1 MLGRVIGIST
11 LVSAFVLAI
20 LLMTTTP
27 ATIGPLGILIVF
39 ILMYMSALGVLT
51 FLLYIGSKVA
61 ARFSASFTVRR
72 PLQAMSLSRS
82 YYFSSVIALVP
93 VMLIGMQSV
102 GEVGFY
108 EVMLLIVFIIV
119 ACIYLAKRT
128 S

>member
-1 MLGRVIGIST
+1 MLGKVIAIST
-11 LVSAFVLAI
+11 LVSAFILAI

-27 ATIGPLGILIVF
+27 ATSGPLGILIVF
-39 ILMYMSALGVLT
+39 ILMYMSALGALT
-51 FLLYIGSKVA
+51 FLLYAGSKA
-61 ARFSASFTVRR
+61 GARLSSSFTVRR
-72 PLQAMSLSRS
+72 PLRPMGLSRA

-102 GEVGFY
+102 GEVGVY
-108 EVMLLIVFIIV
+108 EVILLLVFVVV

>member
-1 MLGRVIGIST
+1 MFGRVIAIST
-11 LVSAFVLAI
+11 LVSVFILAV

-51 FLLYIGSKVA
+51 FLLYNSSKVA
-61 ARFSASFTVRR
+61 ARFSTVYTVRR
-72 PLQAMSLSRS
+72 PLQAMSLSRA

-108 EVMLLIVFIIV
+108 EVVLLIVFTVV

-128 S
+128 R